1 MCTKI
6 EFDSENERFKPF
18 AAYYIQRRAFAP
30 DVLED
35 NIFIRT
41 VGDVSYRIMDHLDP
55 GRQERLKQISLT
67 VFQAAAEINLHG
79 CLGPVLKEKGSWKPT
94 NPYGY
99 YQASDGREHILP
111 VAVNMGNLPLVERLL
126 GPQKRIGIDT
136 DSNMFNKPLF
146 NAVQKGHL
154 EIARVLIDEG
164 AKINRSALE

>member
-1 MCTKI
+1 MCLLDLPLEISGKSSII

-41 VGDVSYRIMDHLDP
+41 VGDVSYRIMNHLDP
-55 GRQERLKQISLT
+55 GRQERLKQISLA
-67 VFQAAAEINLHG
+67 VFQAAEINLHG

-99 YQASDGREHILP
+99 YQASDGREYILP
-111 VAVNMGNLPLVERLL
+111 VAVNMGN
-126 GPQKRIGIDT
+126 
-136 DSNMFNKPLF
+136 
-146 NAVQKGHL
+146 
-154 EIARVLIDEG
+154 
-164 AKINRSALE
+164 RSALE